1 MIFFDSCSTV
11 ACRVGASQPDCRG
24 HSSSRQLCS
33 LHSPSRCRCS
43 AALLTCSLLA
53 GWGLLLL
60 GADWFAYFVLSR
72 YCCLIVRVLFSVA
85 ARYVMCA
92 AYEPAQIFCS
102 AIIVFSDCIHS
113 SVIHSVTCSDFCSA
127 IVVFCSFS
135 AHFLCGVISS
145 AHELFCGTELILLMS
160 NCWSGNFIYMHIWFI
175 YWKEPVK

>member
-60 GADWFAYFVLSR
+60 GADWFVYFVLGR
-72 YCCLIVRVLFSVA
+72 FCCLIVRVLFS
-85 ARYVMCA
+85 
-92 AYEPAQIFCS
+92 
-102 AIIVFSDCIHS
+102 DCIHS
-113 SVIHSVTCSDFCSA
+113 LVSYSDFCSA
-127 IVVFCSFS
+127 IIKVSDCIHSLVSYSDFCLPTVVFCS
-135 AHFLCGVISS
+135 
-145 AHELFCGTELILLMS
+145 LFLLMS
-160 NCWSGNFIYMHIWFI
+160 NCWSGDLIYIHICSI
-175 YWKEPVK
+175 YILKREPIK